1 MIEMLSDICF
11 IFKPHRSKGEH
22 FMQER
27 ALIWFEVQLGS
38 GVPSFQDFDHGANFV
53 NESSL
58 EGFLTSEHIS

>member
-1 MIEMLSDICF
+1 
-11 IFKPHRSKGEH
+11 
-22 FMQER
+22 MQER